1 MRKGRK
7 VFLII
12 LSILTCI
19 CFAVTAAGV
28 FFAVANGVCEAD
40 ARVVPSYAMSDL
52 APLIEKEVWTDEDY
66 ETIYRQ
72 TGLTRAGAD
81 TVPREKLP
89 EFQYALFYDGK
100 IFHDDPDEI
109 TPHDTLSDP
118 SGGGFIAP
126 IVPLE
131 AGDILITSTTH
142 LFGWRLGHA
151 ALVLNSAGTLL
162 QSTVI
167 GADSDITGNAAGWFR
182 RSANFMVLRLKD
194 ADAETRAAIA
204 DAAAQSLTGIPY
216 NVFVGFFTP
225 KDQCKDGRKPTAT
238 HCAHLV
244 WQSFMNAGY
253 DIDSTGGPLVVPRD
267 ISRSPLLEV
276 LQVYGFDLDERW
288 K

>member
-7 VFLII
+7 VLVII
-12 LSILTCI
+12 LSIVTCL
-19 CFAVTAAGV
+19 CFVVTAVGV
-28 FFAVANGVCEAD
+28 FFAIASGVCEAD
-40 ARVVPSYAMSDL
+40 ARVVPSYAMTDL
-52 APLIEKEVWTDEDY
+52 APLIEKDVWTDEDY

-81 TVPREKLP
+81 TVPREELP
-89 EFQYALFYDGK
+89 DFQRALFYDGEVR
-100 IFHDDPDEI
+100 HDEDGSV
-109 TPHDTLSDP
+109 TPHDAMFGP
-118 SGGGFIAP
+118 SGEDFVAP

-151 ALVLNSAGTLL
+151 ALVLDSAGTLL
-162 QSTVI
+162 QSTEI
-167 GADSDITGNAAGWFR
+167 GAESGVSGNGARWFR

-194 ADAETRAAIA
+194 ADRETRAAIA
-204 DAAAQSLTGIPY
+204 EAATERLQGIPY

-225 KDQCKDGRKPTAT
+225 KDQCKDGRTPNAT

-253 DIDSTGGPLVVPRD
+253 DLDSTGGPLVVPRD

-276 LQVYGFDLDERW
+276 LQVYGFDLDEHW